1 MLRTVQILRYVCT
14 ICSHVQS
21 DDEDKEPTR
30 NLLKD
35 ITPSKGELPE
45 QGMDEDVSHHC
56 FEHEEYPS
64 LKIIKVE
71 TLDNEVNQSMMIHV
85 CDSCVIIIFI
95 QKCLEGVTK
104 LKVIDNDMELDDIK
118 EEKYFEFLGAD
129 VDLDIDDKEQLQIT
143 LQNKF
148 F

>member
-1 MLRTVQILRYVCT
+1 MILGHVCT

-30 NLLKD
+30 NLAKD
-35 ITPSKGELPE
+35 TPSQGEETE
-45 QGMDEDVSHHC
+45 QGSYTNTMDEDVSDYC
-56 FEHEEYPS
+56 FEHEQFPC
-64 LKIIKVE
+64 LKITKVE
-71 TLDNEVNQSMMIHV
+71 TLDSEVNQSMMIHV
-85 CDSCVIIIFI
+85 WDSCVIIIFI

-104 LKVIDNDMELDDIK
+104 LEVIDNDMELDDIK

-129 VDLDIDDKEQLQIT
+129 EDLDIDDKEQLQIT
-143 LQNKF
+143 LQNTF

>member
-1 MLRTVQILRYVCT
+1 
-14 ICSHVQS
+14 
-21 DDEDKEPTR
+21 
-30 NLLKD
+30 
-35 ITPSKGELPE
+35 
-45 QGMDEDVSHHC
+45 MDEDVSDFS
-56 FEHEEYPS
+56 FEHEEYPA
-64 LKIIKVE
+64 LKIVKVE
-71 TLDNEVNQSMMIHV
+71 TLDSEVNQSMMIHV

-104 LKVIDNDMELDDIK
+104 LEVIDNDMELDDIK

-129 VDLDIDDKEQLQIT
+129 EDLDIDDKEQLQIT